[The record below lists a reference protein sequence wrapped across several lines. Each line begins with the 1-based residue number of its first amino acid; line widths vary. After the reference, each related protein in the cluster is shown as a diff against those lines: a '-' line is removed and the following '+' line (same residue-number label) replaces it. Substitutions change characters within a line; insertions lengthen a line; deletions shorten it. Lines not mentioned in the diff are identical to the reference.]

1 MNAIP
6 EPVQPASLE
15 LVLADY
21 IKAEGVEVAETYKPI
36 LAYVSNLASNQC
48 IAETFHMFEW
58 EKTCQAYLEPIMD
71 AEKAAV
77 VTKKFIF
84 ALARGTARPSGLQ
97 SPVAF
102 APPCVIKKKIPMYP
116 FYSYDRRAYG
126 NR

>member
-36 LAYVSNLASNQC
+36 LAYVSNLA
-48 IAETFHMFEW
+48 
-58 EKTCQAYLEPIMD
+58 
-71 AEKAAV
+71 
-77 VTKKFIF
+77 
-84 ALARGTARPSGLQ
+84 LARGTARPSGLQ

-102 APPCVIKKKIPMYP
+102 APPCVIKRKFQCTLSIRMTP
-116 FYSYDRRAYG
+116 RIWQ
-126 NR
+126 